1 MVPGVI
7 GCMQALEV
15 VKILTGCGEVCSGR
29 LLLFD
34 GADARWR
41 QVSLRDKLPD
51 CPVCSIEPS
60 NVSLLQDYATWCGAG
75 ATDKCCNISLL
86 PKELRISCQELKD
99 RLQDNRSDCLLL
111 DVRPTCQFEMCHL
124 AKSINV
130 PLEQLDLL
138 EIAMLEQKLEDAREV
153 VVVCRRGNDSQLA
166 VEKLREAWK
175 ERGVQVRDVR
185 GGLEAWAKTVD
196 PTFPTY

>member
-7 GCMQALEV
+7 GTMQALEV
-15 VKILTGCGEVCSGR
+15 LKILTGCGEVCSGR

-41 QVSLRDKLPD
+41 QVSLRAKLPD
-51 CPVCSIEPS
+51 CPVCSIVPS
-60 NVSLLQDYATWCGAG
+60 RVSLLQDYATWCGAG
-75 ATDKCCNISLL
+75 PTDKCCSVSLL
-86 PKELRISCQELKD
+86 PKELRMSCQELKD
-99 RLQDNRSDCLLL
+99 RLRDDRSGCLLL

-130 PLEQLDLL
+130 PLEQLNDQLGL
-138 EIAMLEQKLEDAREV
+138 LEQKLAHSSEV

-166 VEKLREAWK
+166 VEKLEEAWK
-175 ERGVQVRDVR
+175 GRGVKVRDVR